1 MPLSCASPWEHHC
14 LSVLH
19 IVFQANFANGSAAMV
34 NRYWQGYLG
43 GICLEQLHC
52 CLDLADTVSTCAN
65 RMLSF
70 SDPPME
76 DLQALEWEIGRAL
89 AMANYHRRISCSY
102 WKDMDPK
109 SFTFILA
116 NLYERPIPSNF
127 FLDLRISI
135 FKCDWIS
142 SPTQW
147 PMLLRCAYVHAL
159 QHTHPLNKT
168 AQWYNY
174 MHFCGFDFS
183 SISTVHCISK
193 HDT

>member
-127 FLDLRISI
+127 FLIWGYQFLNVIGYLAQLNDQ
-135 FKCDWIS
+135 CYWDV
-142 SPTQW
+142 
-147 PMLLRCAYVHAL
+147 PM
-159 QHTHPLNKT
+159 
-168 AQWYNY
+168 Y
-174 MHFCGFDFS
+174 MHYNTRIRWIRQRNDIITCIFVGL
-183 SISTVHCISK
+183 ISHQ
-193 HDT
+193 